1 MALNYPGFVVPQA
14 SSTSLLDV
22 IGQWD
27 KGYAQ
32 GQDRKYQDQ
41 APGLVADSIRPLQ
54 EYGLDPEQIKALIA
68 NPNTR
73 EMGLAQIRE
82 ATQRQAD
89 ANDPMKQLQLKKAQY
104 DVANLG
110 YQAPTAEQRNFQLSQ
125 NDPKFAEFIGASG
138 AQNAPSDVKEYLW
151 YRKNEADAG
160 RQPMEYLDFKAQT
173 RAPGTNVTVNAGE
186 NSGAFQKKGDEL
198 AATRFDQMVS
208 EGANAQAFT
217 GDLQA
222 LTDIAK
228 GLTTGKEAELKAMVG
243 PYAEAL
249 GIDVSGLGAAQ
260 AYDAIIARM
269 APQMRQPGSG
279 ASSDFDARQF
289 LKSLPALGN
298 SPDGNQLIIQTFQN
312 IQGNKM
318 KAAEIA
324 SRAMNGEITWQA
336 ADKEIRALGNPF
348 QAFKVSQAKTRATG
362 GLDYGASAAPA
373 EWPGPADEWQY
384 LTPEERALWK

>member
-138 AQNAPSDVKEYLW
+138 AGKAPAEVQSYLF
-151 YRKNEADAG
+151 YRNQAQEAG
-160 RQPMEYLDFKAQT
+160 QQPMDFLAYKTALKGSGLSVTTNPDGTVSVQQGGSAGAMPKLTEGQSKDVVYLTK
-173 RAPGTNVTVNAGE
+173 GAG
-186 NSGAFQKKGDEL
+186 ALPIIDQFGD
-198 AATRFDQMVS
+198 
-208 EGANAQAFT
+208 
-217 GDLQA
+217 A
-222 LTDIAK
+222 LTDPIQQVMGVDPTGVVRGKQNPAYQQAEQA
-228 GLTTGKEAELKAMVG
+228 GKEFLAAVLRKDTGAAVTKSEEEMYGAMYLPRPGDTPELLDQKKSARARALKAI
-243 PYAEAL
+243 EL
-249 GIDVSGLGAAQ
+249 GIPSTAIVEMERRGVLPGAGNAQ
-260 AYDAIIARM
+260 
-269 APQMRQPGSG
+269 
-279 ASSDFDARQF
+279 
-289 LKSLPALGN
+289 PAA
-298 SPDGNQLIIQTFQN
+298 PDGGSPTV
-312 IQGNKM
+312 G
-318 KAAEIA
+318 AVDGGY
-324 SRAMNGEITWQA
+324 RY
-336 ADKEIRALGNPF
+336 LGGDPSKPESWE
-348 QAFKVSQAKTRATG
+348 KVQ
-362 GLDYGASAAPA
+362 
-373 EWPGPADEWQY
+373 
-384 LTPEERALWK
+384 